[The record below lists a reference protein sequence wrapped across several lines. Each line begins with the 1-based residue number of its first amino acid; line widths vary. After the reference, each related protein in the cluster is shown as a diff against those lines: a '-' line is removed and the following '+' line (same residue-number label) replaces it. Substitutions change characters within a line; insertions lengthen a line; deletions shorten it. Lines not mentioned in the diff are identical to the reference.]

1 MKLLIP
7 FFFFVGSL
15 CGQNHQTLT
24 VETIAGEDISIAEL
38 TAQGPVLIN
47 FWALWCEPCK
57 IEMKQLQSLF
67 EKYRERR
74 FSIVAVNQDNQKSV
88 AKVSSYVS
96 SQQFTF
102 YVALDPDGEI
112 AQQFN
117 LQNIPLSILIDRNGK
132 VAYKALGYK
141 PGDEIKLEEAIRES
155 LAVENA
161 Q

>member
-1 MKLLIP
+1 MKLLLSL
-7 FFFFVGSL
+7 FFFVTLLS
-15 CGQNHQTLT
+15 GQDYRTLA
-24 VETIAGEDISIAEL
+24 VETIGGEEISIEEL
-38 TAQGPVLIN
+38 TARGPVLIN

-67 EKYRERR
+67 EKYRERH

-88 AKVSSYVS
+88 AKVASYVS

-102 YVALDPDGEI
+102 YVALDPGGEI

-117 LQNIPLSILIDRNGK
+117 LQNIPLSILLDRNGK

-141 PGDEIKLEEAIRES
+141 PGDEKKLEEAILET
-155 LAVENA
+155 LTVENV